1 MTGRRC
7 AIAAGGS
14 AVSAGRPAYATRAT
28 RAARATIRA
37 ALAALAAL
45 RRLVPVLVLLLAVG
59 GARACPVCLPAAGPS
74 MAQSLARADAVLLL
88 APERGGW
95 RVEAVV
101 KGTAPEAIPL
111 GRLDAV
117 PHGWAHVV
125 LRDAAAAPWRAV
137 GAMPLEQLGWL
148 QALVRAAVDPPSD
161 VGSWHAHLARMLP
174 ALEHPSSWM
183 AAVAHDEIARA
194 PYERM
199 RALAPQLD
207 ARLLARWL
215 DDPALG
221 ARTPLYTLLLGVAGG
236 ASAVARIERQL
247 ARAARDGDATDL
259 AARLVA
265 DLEMRPD
272 RVRWVE
278 ATYLQDA
285 RRSPAEVR
293 AALLALSV
301 QGQADGA
308 VPRSRVVQAY
318 RAFIRSGHPL
328 AGYVAPDLAGWK
340 DESAVPDYVALLARG
355 TRQQPAS
362 TYAMLLYLE
371 QSAQPAAREAARAA
385 RARLAR

>member
-1 MTGRRC
+1 VTDGRPT
-7 AIAAGGS
+7 IAAGHP
-14 AVSAGRPAYATRAT
+14 AVPAGRIVH
-28 RAARATIRA
+28 AARA
-37 ALAALAAL
+37 AL
-45 RRLVPVLVLLLAVG
+45 RCLVPVLALLLAAG
-59 GARACPVCLPAAGPS
+59 GAQACPVCLPAAGPS
-74 MAQSLARADAVLLL
+74 MAQSLARADGILLL

-95 RVEAVV
+95 RVQAVV
-101 KGTAPEAIPL
+101 KGTAAEAVPV

-117 PHGWAHVV
+117 TDGWAHVV
-125 LRDAAAAPWRAV
+125 LRDAADAPWRAV
-137 GAMPLEQLGWL
+137 GAMPLEQRAWL

-161 VGSWHAHLARMLP
+161 VGSWQAHLARMLP

-207 ARLLARWL
+207 ARLLVRWL

-221 ARTPLYTLLLGVAGG
+221 ARAPLYTLLLGIAGG
-236 ASAVARIERQL
+236 APAVARIERQL

-272 RVRWVE
+272 RVRWIEV
-278 ATYLQDA
+278 TYLQDA

-371 QSAQPAAREAARAA
+371 QSAQPAAREAARAE
-385 RARLAR
+385 RARRAR